1 MAKARTGKPTAAE
14 KAKAAADAKQVIAR
28 NKRARYDYSI
38 GASYEAGLALTGTE
52 VKALRMGRASLADAW
67 VELDR
72 YGEAWIHGMNIPVY
86 AMGTWTNH
94 APTRKR
100 RLLLHKE
107 EIRKLSQRVQA
118 KGYTVVPLEL
128 YFIRGRAKVEI
139 ALAQGKQEW
148 DKRETIRRREA
159 DREAQRAMAA
169 ARLDV
174 PSSAA
179 SEIEVDRSCTLCTSG
194 KKHGKPRIAGVNFN
208 MSQVNPL
215 VVGAFSRNSSAVL
228 GVDVE
233 TLDARLFS
241 GFARLALSNEERTFY
256 ERVAQERPAPVL
268 HLLSVALWTAKE
280 AVLKATGHGLSVVPS
295 LVRVQITDEL
305 LDALELAMNEE
316 VPGDLLDSDIPEP
329 TALRV
334 LTQDSLTARA
344 TFSAPT
350 PQGGGEAIERS
361 FSLQWIPVALP
372 DVENPEHAQ
381 KMLIALA
388 VENPTGGEPV
398 GEYGGEPTQVE
409 AQLLP
414 VATPLE
420 LKRLLTD

>member
-1 MAKARTGKPTAAE
+1 MSYSAPETPSAQRPERPTARPSERVQIFALPT
-14 KAKAAADAKQVIAR
+14 R
-28 NKRARYDYSI
+28 TMYGSLRFSWL
-38 GASYEAGLALTGTE
+38 SYLGLAEQQHAAQLPTSTAA
-52 VKALRMGRASLADAW
+52 VSYLSTQALM
-67 VELDR
+67 
-72 YGEAWIHGMNIPVY
+72 
-86 AMGTWTNH
+86 
-94 APTRKR
+94 
-100 RLLLHKE
+100 
-107 EIRKLSQRVQA
+107 
-118 KGYTVVPLEL
+118 
-128 YFIRGRAKVEI
+128 
-139 ALAQGKQEW
+139 
-148 DKRETIRRREA
+148 
-159 DREAQRAMAA
+159 RAMAA

-241 GFARLALSNEERTFY
+241 GFARLALSDEERAFY

-295 LVRVQITDEL
+295 LVRVQLTDEL
-305 LDALELAMNEE
+305 LDALELAMNKE
-316 VPGDLLDSDIPEP
+316 VPGDLLDSNVLDSNVPEP

-334 LTQDSLTARA
+334 LTQDRLATQA
-344 TFSAPT
+344 TFSAPHAGD
-350 PQGGGEAIERS
+350 QGGNQSSEAIERS
-361 FSLQWIPVALP
+361 FSLQWVPVALP
-372 DVENPEHAQ
+372 DAENPEHAQ

-388 VENPTGGEPV
+388 VENPAGGEPA
-398 GEYGGEPTQVE
+398 QVE

>member
-1 MAKARTGKPTAAE
+1 MRAAVRNDVCDDFTAPAARVRSAQSRLWTTSSSLVAPIAVMPGGYTKPMSYSAPETPSAQRPERPTARPSERVQIFALPT
-14 KAKAAADAKQVIAR
+14 R
-28 NKRARYDYSI
+28 TMYGSLRFSWL
-38 GASYEAGLALTGTE
+38 SYLGLAEQQHAAQLPTSTAA
-52 VKALRMGRASLADAW
+52 VSYLSTQALM
-67 VELDR
+67 
-72 YGEAWIHGMNIPVY
+72 
-86 AMGTWTNH
+86 
-94 APTRKR
+94 
-100 RLLLHKE
+100 
-107 EIRKLSQRVQA
+107 
-118 KGYTVVPLEL
+118 
-128 YFIRGRAKVEI
+128 
-139 ALAQGKQEW
+139 
-148 DKRETIRRREA
+148 
-159 DREAQRAMAA
+159 RAMAA

-215 VVGAFSRNSSAVL
+215 VVGAFSRNPSAVL

-295 LVRVQITDEL
+295 LVRVQLTDDL
-305 LDALELAMNEE
+305 LDALESAMNEE
-316 VPGDLLDSDIPEP
+316 PLGESASDETLGGNAPDP

-344 TFSAPT
+344 TFSAPAA
-350 PQGGGEAIERS
+350 QGGEAIERS
-361 FSLQWIPVALP
+361 FSLQWVPVALP
-372 DVENPEHAQ
+372 DTENPEQAQ

-388 VENPTGGEPV
+388 VENPAEGEPA
-398 GEYGGEPTQVE
+398 QVE

>member
-1 MAKARTGKPTAAE
+1 MSYSAPETPSAQRPERPTARPSERVQIFALPT
-14 KAKAAADAKQVIAR
+14 R
-28 NKRARYDYSI
+28 TMYGSLRFSWL
-38 GASYEAGLALTGTE
+38 SYLGLAEQQHAAQLPTSTAA
-52 VKALRMGRASLADAW
+52 VSYLSTQALM
-67 VELDR
+67 
-72 YGEAWIHGMNIPVY
+72 
-86 AMGTWTNH
+86 
-94 APTRKR
+94 
-100 RLLLHKE
+100 
-107 EIRKLSQRVQA
+107 
-118 KGYTVVPLEL
+118 
-128 YFIRGRAKVEI
+128 
-139 ALAQGKQEW
+139 
-148 DKRETIRRREA
+148 
-159 DREAQRAMAA
+159 RAMAA

-215 VVGAFSRNSSAVL
+215 VVGAFSRNTSAVL

-329 TALRV
+329 TALRI
-334 LTQDSLTARA
+334 LTQDRLAARA
-344 TFSAPT
+344 TFSAPQSSDKGNN
-350 PQGGGEAIERS
+350 QGSEAIERS
-361 FSLQWIPVALP
+361 FSLQWVPVALP
-372 DVENPEHAQ
+372 DTENPEHAQ

>member
-1 MAKARTGKPTAAE
+1 MPGGYTKPMSYSAPKTPSAQRPELPTARPSERVQIFALLT
-14 KAKAAADAKQVIAR
+14 R
-28 NKRARYDYSI
+28 TMYGSLRFSWL
-38 GASYEAGLALTGTE
+38 SYLGLAEQQHAAQLPTSTAA
-52 VKALRMGRASLADAW
+52 VSYLSTQALM
-67 VELDR
+67 
-72 YGEAWIHGMNIPVY
+72 
-86 AMGTWTNH
+86 
-94 APTRKR
+94 
-100 RLLLHKE
+100 
-107 EIRKLSQRVQA
+107 
-118 KGYTVVPLEL
+118 
-128 YFIRGRAKVEI
+128 
-139 ALAQGKQEW
+139 
-148 DKRETIRRREA
+148 
-159 DREAQRAMAA
+159 RAMAA

-179 SEIEVDRSCTLCTSG
+179 SEIEVDRSCALCTSG

-215 VVGAFSRNSSAVL
+215 VVGAFSRNTSAVL

-241 GFARLALSNEERTFY
+241 GFARLALSNEERAFY

-295 LVRVQITDEL
+295 LVRVQLTDEL

-316 VPGDLLDSDIPEP
+316 VPGDLLDSDVPEP
-329 TALRV
+329 AALRV
-334 LTQDSLTARA
+334 LTQDRVATQA
-344 TFSAPT
+344 TFSAP
-350 PQGGGEAIERS
+350 QGGNQGGKAIERN
-361 FSLQWIPVALP
+361 FSLQWVPVALP
-372 DVENPEHAQ
+372 DAENPEHTQ

-388 VENPTGGEPV
+388 VESPTEGEPA
-398 GEYGGEPTQVE
+398 QVE

>member
-1 MAKARTGKPTAAE
+1 MSYSAPETPSAQRPERPTARTSERVQIFALPTRTMYGSLRFSWLSYLGLAEQQHAAQLPTSTAA
-14 KAKAAADAKQVIAR
+14 V
-28 NKRARYDYSI
+28 
-38 GASYEAGLALTGTE
+38 SYLSTQAL
-52 VKALRMGRASLADAW
+52 M
-67 VELDR
+67 
-72 YGEAWIHGMNIPVY
+72 
-86 AMGTWTNH
+86 
-94 APTRKR
+94 
-100 RLLLHKE
+100 
-107 EIRKLSQRVQA
+107 
-118 KGYTVVPLEL
+118 
-128 YFIRGRAKVEI
+128 
-139 ALAQGKQEW
+139 
-148 DKRETIRRREA
+148 
-159 DREAQRAMAA
+159 RAMAA

-215 VVGAFSRNSSAVL
+215 VVGAFSRNCSAVL

-241 GFARLALSNEERTFY
+241 GFARLALSDEERTFY

-295 LVRVQITDEL
+295 LVRVQLTDAL

-316 VPGDLLDSDIPEP
+316 VPGDLLDGNVPDP

-334 LTQDSLTARA
+334 LTQDSLTTQA
-344 TFSAPT
+344 TFNAP
-350 PQGGGEAIERS
+350 QGGEAIERS
-361 FSLQWIPVALP
+361 FSLQWVPVALP
-372 DVENPEHAQ
+372 DTENPEHAQ

-388 VENPTGGEPV
+388 VENQTEGEPA
-398 GEYGGEPTQVE
+398 QVE

>member
-1 MAKARTGKPTAAE
+1 MSYSAPETPSAQRPERPTARPSERVQIFALPT
-14 KAKAAADAKQVIAR
+14 R
-28 NKRARYDYSI
+28 TMYGSLRFSWL
-38 GASYEAGLALTGTE
+38 SYLGLAEQQHAAQLPTSTAA
-52 VKALRMGRASLADAW
+52 VSYLSTQALM
-67 VELDR
+67 
-72 YGEAWIHGMNIPVY
+72 
-86 AMGTWTNH
+86 
-94 APTRKR
+94 
-100 RLLLHKE
+100 
-107 EIRKLSQRVQA
+107 
-118 KGYTVVPLEL
+118 
-128 YFIRGRAKVEI
+128 
-139 ALAQGKQEW
+139 
-148 DKRETIRRREA
+148 
-159 DREAQRAMAA
+159 RAMAA

-334 LTQDSLTARA
+334 LTQDRLAARA
-344 TFSAPT
+344 TFSAPHGGK
-350 PQGGGEAIERS
+350 QGDNQGGEAIDRS

-372 DVENPEHAQ
+372 DAENPEHAQ

-388 VENPTGGEPV
+388 VENPAGGEPE

>member
-1 MAKARTGKPTAAE
+1 MLLVPCAQPPLAQWSSSIYHAQPAGPGLPSAEPSAAAMISCVLFTVPSFCAAALLCGRLSVMMSVMTLPHRRRGCVARGRGCGQPQVASDAPIAVMLGGYTKPMSYSAPETPSAQRPERPTARPSE
-14 KAKAAADAKQVIAR
+14 RVQIF
-28 NKRARYDYSI
+28 
-38 GASYEAGLALTGTE
+38 AL
-52 VKALRMGRASLADAW
+52 
-67 VELDR
+67 
-72 YGEAWIHGMNIPVY
+72 
-86 AMGTWTNH
+86 
-94 APTRKR
+94 PTRTMYGSLR
-100 RLLLHKE
+100 FSW
-107 EIRKLSQRVQA
+107 LS
-118 KGYTVVPLEL
+118 YL
-128 YFIRGRAKVEI
+128 
-139 ALAQGKQEW
+139 
-148 DKRETIRRREA
+148 
-159 DREAQRAMAA
+159 AA

-215 VVGAFSRNSSAVL
+215 VVGAFSRNSSAML

-241 GFARLALSNEERTFY
+241 GFARLALSNEERAFY

-295 LVRVQITDEL
+295 LVRVQLSDDL
-305 LDALELAMNEE
+305 LDALEFAMNEE
-316 VPGDLLDSDIPEP
+316 APNDLLDGGTPEP
-329 TALRV
+329 GALRV
-334 LTQDSLTARA
+334 LTQDSLTAHA

-350 PQGGGEAIERS
+350 PQGGGDAIERS
-361 FSLQWIPVALP
+361 FSLQWVPVALP
-372 DVENPEHAQ
+372 DAENPEHAQ

-388 VENPTGGEPV
+388 VENPAE
-398 GEYGGEPTQVE
+398 GEPTQVE

>member
-1 MAKARTGKPTAAE
+1 MSYSAPETPSAQHPERPTARPSERVQIFALPT
-14 KAKAAADAKQVIAR
+14 R
-28 NKRARYDYSI
+28 TMYGSLRFSWL
-38 GASYEAGLALTGTE
+38 SYLGLAEQQHAAQLPTSTAA
-52 VKALRMGRASLADAW
+52 VSYLSTQALM
-67 VELDR
+67 
-72 YGEAWIHGMNIPVY
+72 
-86 AMGTWTNH
+86 
-94 APTRKR
+94 
-100 RLLLHKE
+100 
-107 EIRKLSQRVQA
+107 
-118 KGYTVVPLEL
+118 
-128 YFIRGRAKVEI
+128 
-139 ALAQGKQEW
+139 
-148 DKRETIRRREA
+148 
-159 DREAQRAMAA
+159 RAMAA

-174 PSSAA
+174 QSSAA

-215 VVGAFSRNSSAVL
+215 VVGAFSRNPSAVL

-295 LVRVQITDEL
+295 LVRVQLTDDL

-316 VPGDLLDSDIPEP
+316 VPGDFLDGSTPEP
-329 TALRV
+329 GTLRV
-334 LTQDSLTARA
+334 LTQDSLTTRA
-344 TFSAPT
+344 TFSAPAA
-350 PQGGGEAIERS
+350 QGSGEAIERS
-361 FSLQWIPVALP
+361 FSLQWVPVALP
-372 DVENPEHAQ
+372 DAENPEHAQ

-388 VENPTGGEPV
+388 VENLAHSEPTQSEPAQGEPV
-398 GEYGGEPTQVE
+398 QVE

>member
-1 MAKARTGKPTAAE
+1 MSYSAPETPSAQRPERPTARPSERVQIFALPT
-14 KAKAAADAKQVIAR
+14 R
-28 NKRARYDYSI
+28 TMYGSLRFSWL
-38 GASYEAGLALTGTE
+38 SYLGLAEQQHAAQLPTSTAA
-52 VKALRMGRASLADAW
+52 VSYLSTQALM
-67 VELDR
+67 
-72 YGEAWIHGMNIPVY
+72 
-86 AMGTWTNH
+86 
-94 APTRKR
+94 
-100 RLLLHKE
+100 
-107 EIRKLSQRVQA
+107 
-118 KGYTVVPLEL
+118 
-128 YFIRGRAKVEI
+128 
-139 ALAQGKQEW
+139 
-148 DKRETIRRREA
+148 
-159 DREAQRAMAA
+159 RAMAA

-215 VVGAFSRNSSAVL
+215 VVGAFSRDCSTVL

-295 LVRVQITDEL
+295 LVRVQLTEAL

-316 VPGDLLDSDIPEP
+316 APGDLLDSNAPEP

-334 LTQDSLTARA
+334 LTQDSLTTHA
-344 TFSAPT
+344 TFSVPHVGN
-350 PQGGGEAIERS
+350 QGGAQSSEAIERS
-361 FSLQWIPVALP
+361 FSLQWVPVALP
-372 DVENPEHAQ
+372 DTENPEHAQ

-388 VENPTGGEPV
+388 VENPTEGEPAQL
-398 GEYGGEPTQVE
+398 EVE
-409 AQLLP
+409 LLP

>member
-1 MAKARTGKPTAAE
+1 MSYSAPETPSAQRPERPTARPSE
-14 KAKAAADAKQVIAR
+14 RVQIF
-28 NKRARYDYSI
+28 
-38 GASYEAGLALTGTE
+38 AL
-52 VKALRMGRASLADAW
+52 
-67 VELDR
+67 
-72 YGEAWIHGMNIPVY
+72 
-86 AMGTWTNH
+86 
-94 APTRKR
+94 PTRTMYGSLR
-100 RLLLHKE
+100 FSW
-107 EIRKLSQRVQA
+107 LSYLGIAEQQHAAQLPTSTAAVSYLSTQA
-118 KGYTVVPLEL
+118 LM
-128 YFIRGRAKVEI
+128 
-139 ALAQGKQEW
+139 
-148 DKRETIRRREA
+148 
-159 DREAQRAMAA
+159 RAMAA

-215 VVGAFSRNSSAVL
+215 VVGAFSRNPSAVL

-241 GFARLALSNEERTFY
+241 GFARLALSNEERAFY

-295 LVRVQITDEL
+295 LVRVQLTDAL
-305 LDALELAMNEE
+305 LDALESAMNEE
-316 VPGDLLDSDIPEP
+316 IPDDLLDGSTPEP
-329 TALRV
+329 GALRV
-334 LTQDSLTARA
+334 LGQDSLTTRA
-344 TFSAPT
+344 AFNAPAA
-350 PQGGGEAIERS
+350 QGGEAIERS
-361 FSLQWIPVALP
+361 FSLQWVPVALP
-372 DVENPEHAQ
+372 DAENPEQAQ

-388 VENPTGGEPV
+388 VETPAQSEPAQSEPTQGEPV
-398 GEYGGEPTQVE
+398 QLE

>member
-1 MAKARTGKPTAAE
+1 MPGGYTKPMSYSAPETPSAQRPERPTARPSERVQIFALPT
-14 KAKAAADAKQVIAR
+14 R
-28 NKRARYDYSI
+28 TMYGSLRFSWL
-38 GASYEAGLALTGTE
+38 SYLGLAEQQHAAQLPTSTAA
-52 VKALRMGRASLADAW
+52 VSYLSTQALM
-67 VELDR
+67 
-72 YGEAWIHGMNIPVY
+72 
-86 AMGTWTNH
+86 
-94 APTRKR
+94 
-100 RLLLHKE
+100 
-107 EIRKLSQRVQA
+107 
-118 KGYTVVPLEL
+118 
-128 YFIRGRAKVEI
+128 
-139 ALAQGKQEW
+139 
-148 DKRETIRRREA
+148 
-159 DREAQRAMAA
+159 RAMAA

-215 VVGAFSRNSSAVL
+215 VVGAFSRNASAVL

-295 LVRVQITDEL
+295 LVQVQITDEL

-316 VPGDLLDSDIPEP
+316 APSDLLDSDIPEP

-344 TFSAPT
+344 TFSALHGSG
-350 PQGGGEAIERS
+350 QSGNQGGEAIERS
-361 FSLQWIPVALP
+361 FSLQWVPVALP
-372 DVENPEHAQ
+372 DAEDPEHAQ

-388 VENPTGGEPV
+388 VENPAEGDPAQLE
-398 GEYGGEPTQVE
+398 VE
-409 AQLLP
+409 LLP

>member
-1 MAKARTGKPTAAE
+1 MSYSALEIPSAQRPEHPTARPLSERVQIFALPT
-14 KAKAAADAKQVIAR
+14 R
-28 NKRARYDYSI
+28 TMYGSLRFSWL
-38 GASYEAGLALTGTE
+38 SYLGLAEQQHAAQLPTSTAA
-52 VKALRMGRASLADAW
+52 VSYLSTQALM
-67 VELDR
+67 
-72 YGEAWIHGMNIPVY
+72 
-86 AMGTWTNH
+86 
-94 APTRKR
+94 
-100 RLLLHKE
+100 
-107 EIRKLSQRVQA
+107 
-118 KGYTVVPLEL
+118 
-128 YFIRGRAKVEI
+128 
-139 ALAQGKQEW
+139 
-148 DKRETIRRREA
+148 
-159 DREAQRAMAA
+159 RAMAA

-179 SEIEVDRSCTLCTSG
+179 SEIEVNRSCTLCTSG

-215 VVGAFSRNSSAVL
+215 VVGAFSRNPSAVL

-241 GFARLALSNEERTFY
+241 GFARLALSNEERAFY

-295 LVRVQITDEL
+295 LVRVQLTDEL

-316 VPGDLLDSDIPEP
+316 VPGDLLDDGNTPDP

-334 LTQDSLTARA
+334 LAQDSLTARA
-344 TFSAPT
+344 TFSAPAA
-350 PQGGGEAIERS
+350 QGGEAIERS
-361 FSLQWIPVALP
+361 FSLQWVPVALP
-372 DVENPEHAQ
+372 DTENPEQAQ

-388 VENPTGGEPV
+388 VENPAEGEPA
-398 GEYGGEPTQVE
+398 QVE

>member
-1 MAKARTGKPTAAE
+1 MSYSAPETPSAQRLERPTARPSERVQIFALPT
-14 KAKAAADAKQVIAR
+14 R
-28 NKRARYDYSI
+28 TMYGSLRFSWL
-38 GASYEAGLALTGTE
+38 SYLGLAEQQHAAQLPTSTAA
-52 VKALRMGRASLADAW
+52 VSYLSTQALM
-67 VELDR
+67 
-72 YGEAWIHGMNIPVY
+72 
-86 AMGTWTNH
+86 
-94 APTRKR
+94 
-100 RLLLHKE
+100 
-107 EIRKLSQRVQA
+107 
-118 KGYTVVPLEL
+118 
-128 YFIRGRAKVEI
+128 
-139 ALAQGKQEW
+139 
-148 DKRETIRRREA
+148 
-159 DREAQRAMAA
+159 RAMAA

-295 LVRVQITDEL
+295 LVRVQLTDEL
-305 LDALELAMNEE
+305 LDTLELAMNEE
-316 VPGDLLDSDIPEP
+316 VPGELLDGNVPEP

-334 LTQDSLTARA
+334 LTQDSLTSQA
-344 TFSAPT
+344 TFSAP
-350 PQGGGEAIERS
+350 QNGEAVERS
-361 FSLQWIPVALP
+361 FSLQWVPVALP
-372 DVENPEHAQ
+372 DAENPEHAQ

-388 VENPTGGEPV
+388 VENPAGGEPE
-398 GEYGGEPTQVE
+398 GEYGGEPAQVE

>member
-1 MAKARTGKPTAAE
+1 MSYSAPETPSAQRPERPTARPSERVQIFALPTRTMYGSLRFSWLSYLGLAEQQHAAQLPTPTAA
-14 KAKAAADAKQVIAR
+14 V
-28 NKRARYDYSI
+28 
-38 GASYEAGLALTGTE
+38 SYLSTQAL
-52 VKALRMGRASLADAW
+52 M
-67 VELDR
+67 
-72 YGEAWIHGMNIPVY
+72 
-86 AMGTWTNH
+86 
-94 APTRKR
+94 
-100 RLLLHKE
+100 
-107 EIRKLSQRVQA
+107 
-118 KGYTVVPLEL
+118 
-128 YFIRGRAKVEI
+128 
-139 ALAQGKQEW
+139 
-148 DKRETIRRREA
+148 
-159 DREAQRAMAA
+159 RAMAA

-194 KKHGKPRIAGVNFN
+194 KKHGKPRIAGMNFN

-215 VVGAFSRNSSAVL
+215 VVGAFSRNASAVL

-295 LVRVQITDEL
+295 LVRVQLTDEL

-316 VPGDLLDSDIPEP
+316 VPGELLDSNVLDSNVPEP

-334 LTQDSLTARA
+334 LTQDSLASQA
-344 TFSAPT
+344 TFSAP
-350 PQGGGEAIERS
+350 QSSNQGGEATERR

-372 DVENPEHAQ
+372 DAENPEHAQ

-388 VENPTGGEPV
+388 VENPAGGEPE
-398 GEYGGEPTQVE
+398 GEYRGEPAQVE

-414 VATPLE
+414 VTTPLE

>member
-1 MAKARTGKPTAAE
+1 MSYSAPETAGNRYPRTAHPDASRGERVQIFALPTRTMYGPLRFSWLSYLGLAEQQHAAQLPTP
-14 KAKAAADAKQVIAR
+14 AAAV
-28 NKRARYDYSI
+28 
-38 GASYEAGLALTGTE
+38 SYLSTQAL
-52 VKALRMGRASLADAW
+52 M
-67 VELDR
+67 
-72 YGEAWIHGMNIPVY
+72 
-86 AMGTWTNH
+86 
-94 APTRKR
+94 
-100 RLLLHKE
+100 
-107 EIRKLSQRVQA
+107 
-118 KGYTVVPLEL
+118 
-128 YFIRGRAKVEI
+128 
-139 ALAQGKQEW
+139 
-148 DKRETIRRREA
+148 
-159 DREAQRAMAA
+159 RAMAA

-215 VVGAFSRNSSAVL
+215 VVGAFSRNPSAVL

-295 LVRVQITDEL
+295 LVRMQLTEEL
-305 LDALELAMNEE
+305 LDALELAMIEE
-316 VPGDLLDSDIPEP
+316 VPGNLLDSNLPEP

-350 PQGGGEAIERS
+350 HQGGGDAIERS
-361 FSLQWIPVALP
+361 FSLQWVPVALP
-372 DVENPEHAQ
+372 DAENPGHAQ

-388 VENPTGGEPV
+388 VENPAEGDSAQLE
-398 GEYGGEPTQVE
+398 VE
-409 AQLLP
+409 LLP

>member
-1 MAKARTGKPTAAE
+1 MSYSAPETPSAQRPEHPTARPSERVQIFALPT
-14 KAKAAADAKQVIAR
+14 R
-28 NKRARYDYSI
+28 TMYGSLRFSWL
-38 GASYEAGLALTGTE
+38 SYLGLAEQQHAAQLPTSTAA
-52 VKALRMGRASLADAW
+52 VSYLSTQALM
-67 VELDR
+67 
-72 YGEAWIHGMNIPVY
+72 
-86 AMGTWTNH
+86 
-94 APTRKR
+94 
-100 RLLLHKE
+100 
-107 EIRKLSQRVQA
+107 
-118 KGYTVVPLEL
+118 
-128 YFIRGRAKVEI
+128 
-139 ALAQGKQEW
+139 
-148 DKRETIRRREA
+148 
-159 DREAQRAMAA
+159 RAMAA

-179 SEIEVDRSCTLCTSG
+179 SEIEVDRSCALCTSG

-241 GFARLALSNEERTFY
+241 GFARLALSNEERAFY

-334 LTQDSLTARA
+334 LTQDRLTTHA
-344 TFSAPT
+344 TFSAPHGGK
-350 PQGGGEAIERS
+350 QGDNQGGEAIDRS
-361 FSLQWIPVALP
+361 FSLQWVPVALP
-372 DVENPEHAQ
+372 DAENPEHAQ

-388 VENPTGGEPV
+388 VENPAGGEPE
-398 GEYGGEPTQVE
+398 GEYGGEPAQVE

>member
-1 MAKARTGKPTAAE
+1 MSYSAPETPSAQRPERPTARPSERVQIFALPT
-14 KAKAAADAKQVIAR
+14 R
-28 NKRARYDYSI
+28 TMYGSLRFSWL
-38 GASYEAGLALTGTE
+38 SYLGLAEQQHAAQLPTSTAA
-52 VKALRMGRASLADAW
+52 VSYLSTQALM
-67 VELDR
+67 
-72 YGEAWIHGMNIPVY
+72 
-86 AMGTWTNH
+86 
-94 APTRKR
+94 
-100 RLLLHKE
+100 
-107 EIRKLSQRVQA
+107 
-118 KGYTVVPLEL
+118 
-128 YFIRGRAKVEI
+128 
-139 ALAQGKQEW
+139 
-148 DKRETIRRREA
+148 
-159 DREAQRAMAA
+159 RAMAA

-215 VVGAFSRNSSAVL
+215 VVGAFSHNSSVVL

-241 GFARLALSNEERTFY
+241 GFARLALSDEERTFY

-295 LVRVQITDEL
+295 LVRVQLTDEL
-305 LDALELAMNEE
+305 LDTLEHAMNEE
-316 VPGDLLDSDIPEP
+316 VPDELLDGNVPEP

-334 LTQDSLTARA
+334 LAQDSLTSQA
-344 TFSAPT
+344 TFSV
-350 PQGGGEAIERS
+350 PQSSNQGGNQGGEAIERS

-372 DVENPEHAQ
+372 DAENPEHAQ

-388 VENPTGGEPV
+388 VENPTESESGGEPA
-398 GEYGGEPTQVE
+398 QVE

>member
-1 MAKARTGKPTAAE
+1 MSYSAPETPSAQRPERPTARPSERVQIFALPT
-14 KAKAAADAKQVIAR
+14 R
-28 NKRARYDYSI
+28 TMYGSLRFSWL
-38 GASYEAGLALTGTE
+38 SYLGLAEQQHAAQLPTSTAA
-52 VKALRMGRASLADAW
+52 VSYLSTQALM
-67 VELDR
+67 
-72 YGEAWIHGMNIPVY
+72 
-86 AMGTWTNH
+86 
-94 APTRKR
+94 
-100 RLLLHKE
+100 
-107 EIRKLSQRVQA
+107 
-118 KGYTVVPLEL
+118 
-128 YFIRGRAKVEI
+128 
-139 ALAQGKQEW
+139 
-148 DKRETIRRREA
+148 
-159 DREAQRAMAA
+159 RAMAA

-215 VVGAFSRNSSAVL
+215 VVGAFSRNPSAVL

-295 LVRVQITDEL
+295 LVRVQFSEQL
-305 LDALELAMNEE
+305 LDALELAMTEE
-316 VPGDLLDSDIPEP
+316 VSGDLLDGSTPDP
-329 TALRV
+329 TALRI
-334 LTQDSLTARA
+334 LTQDSLTTRA
-344 TFSAPT
+344 TFSAPV
-350 PQGGGEAIERS
+350 PQGHEAIERS
-361 FSLQWIPVALP
+361 FSLQWVPVALP
-372 DVENPEHAQ
+372 DAENPEHAQ

-388 VENPTGGEPV
+388 VETPAQSEPAQGEPV
-398 GEYGGEPTQVE
+398 QVE

>member
-1 MAKARTGKPTAAE
+1 MPGGYTKPMSYSAPETPSAQRLERPTARPSERVQIFALPT
-14 KAKAAADAKQVIAR
+14 R
-28 NKRARYDYSI
+28 TMYGSLRFSWL
-38 GASYEAGLALTGTE
+38 SYLGLAEQQHAAQLPTSTAA
-52 VKALRMGRASLADAW
+52 VSYLSTQALM
-67 VELDR
+67 
-72 YGEAWIHGMNIPVY
+72 
-86 AMGTWTNH
+86 
-94 APTRKR
+94 
-100 RLLLHKE
+100 
-107 EIRKLSQRVQA
+107 
-118 KGYTVVPLEL
+118 
-128 YFIRGRAKVEI
+128 
-139 ALAQGKQEW
+139 
-148 DKRETIRRREA
+148 
-159 DREAQRAMAA
+159 RAMAA

-334 LTQDSLTARA
+334 LTQDSLTTQA
-344 TFSAPT
+344 TFSAP
-350 PQGGGEAIERS
+350 QNGEAVERS
-361 FSLQWIPVALP
+361 FRLQWIPVALP
-372 DVENPEHAQ
+372 DAENPDHAQ

-388 VENPTGGEPV
+388 VENPAGGESRGETGGEPA
-398 GEYGGEPTQVE
+398 QVE

>member
-1 MAKARTGKPTAAE
+1 MSYSAPETPSAQRPERPTARPSERVQIFALPT
-14 KAKAAADAKQVIAR
+14 R
-28 NKRARYDYSI
+28 TMYGSLRFSWL
-38 GASYEAGLALTGTE
+38 SYLGLAEQQHAAQLPTSTAA
-52 VKALRMGRASLADAW
+52 VSYLSTQALM
-67 VELDR
+67 
-72 YGEAWIHGMNIPVY
+72 
-86 AMGTWTNH
+86 
-94 APTRKR
+94 
-100 RLLLHKE
+100 
-107 EIRKLSQRVQA
+107 
-118 KGYTVVPLEL
+118 
-128 YFIRGRAKVEI
+128 
-139 ALAQGKQEW
+139 
-148 DKRETIRRREA
+148 
-159 DREAQRAMAA
+159 RAMAA

-174 PSSAA
+174 PSRAA

-215 VVGAFSRNSSAVL
+215 VVGAFSRDCSTVL

-241 GFARLALSNEERTFY
+241 GFARLALSNEERAFY

-295 LVRVQITDEL
+295 LVRVQLTEAL

-316 VPGDLLDSDIPEP
+316 APGDLLDSNAPEP

-334 LTQDSLTARA
+334 LTQDSLTTHA
-344 TFSAPT
+344 TFSVPHVGN
-350 PQGGGEAIERS
+350 QGGAQSSEAIERS
-361 FSLQWIPVALP
+361 FSLQWVPVALP
-372 DVENPEHAQ
+372 DAENPEHSQ

-388 VENPTGGEPV
+388 VENPSEGDPAQLE
-398 GEYGGEPTQVE
+398 VE
-409 AQLLP
+409 LLP

>member
-1 MAKARTGKPTAAE
+1 MPGGYTKPMSYSAPETPSAQRLERPTARPSERVQIFALPT
-14 KAKAAADAKQVIAR
+14 R
-28 NKRARYDYSI
+28 TMYGSLRFSWL
-38 GASYEAGLALTGTE
+38 SYLGLAEQRHAAQLPTSTAA
-52 VKALRMGRASLADAW
+52 VSYLSTQALM
-67 VELDR
+67 
-72 YGEAWIHGMNIPVY
+72 
-86 AMGTWTNH
+86 
-94 APTRKR
+94 
-100 RLLLHKE
+100 
-107 EIRKLSQRVQA
+107 
-118 KGYTVVPLEL
+118 
-128 YFIRGRAKVEI
+128 
-139 ALAQGKQEW
+139 
-148 DKRETIRRREA
+148 
-159 DREAQRAMAA
+159 RAMAA

-334 LTQDSLTARA
+334 LTQDSLTTQA
-344 TFSAPT
+344 TFSAP
-350 PQGGGEAIERS
+350 QNGEAVERS
-361 FSLQWIPVALP
+361 FRLQWIPVALP
-372 DVENPEHAQ
+372 DAENPDHAQ

-388 VENPTGGEPV
+388 VENPAGGEPE
-398 GEYGGEPTQVE
+398 GEYGGEPAQVE

>member
-1 MAKARTGKPTAAE
+1 MSYSAPETPSAQRPERPTARPSERVQIFALPT
-14 KAKAAADAKQVIAR
+14 R
-28 NKRARYDYSI
+28 TMYGSLRFSWL
-38 GASYEAGLALTGTE
+38 SYLGLAEQQHAAQLPTSTAA
-52 VKALRMGRASLADAW
+52 VSYLSTQALM
-67 VELDR
+67 
-72 YGEAWIHGMNIPVY
+72 
-86 AMGTWTNH
+86 
-94 APTRKR
+94 
-100 RLLLHKE
+100 
-107 EIRKLSQRVQA
+107 
-118 KGYTVVPLEL
+118 
-128 YFIRGRAKVEI
+128 
-139 ALAQGKQEW
+139 
-148 DKRETIRRREA
+148 
-159 DREAQRAMAA
+159 RAMAA

-241 GFARLALSNEERTFY
+241 GFARLALSNEERAFY

-268 HLLSVALWTAKE
+268 HLFSVALWTAKE

-295 LVRVQITDEL
+295 LVRVQLTDDL

-316 VPGDLLDSDIPEP
+316 VPGDLLGSDTPEP

-350 PQGGGEAIERS
+350 PQGGEAIERS
-361 FSLQWIPVALP
+361 FSLQWVPVALP
-372 DVENPEHAQ
+372 DTENPEQAQ

-388 VENPTGGEPV
+388 VENPAQSKPAQGEPV
-398 GEYGGEPTQVE
+398 QVE

>member
-1 MAKARTGKPTAAE
+1 MSYSAPETPSAQRPERPTARPSERVQIFALPT
-14 KAKAAADAKQVIAR
+14 R
-28 NKRARYDYSI
+28 TMYGSLRFSWL
-38 GASYEAGLALTGTE
+38 SYLGLAEQQHAAQLPTSTAA
-52 VKALRMGRASLADAW
+52 VSYLSTQALM
-67 VELDR
+67 
-72 YGEAWIHGMNIPVY
+72 
-86 AMGTWTNH
+86 
-94 APTRKR
+94 
-100 RLLLHKE
+100 
-107 EIRKLSQRVQA
+107 
-118 KGYTVVPLEL
+118 
-128 YFIRGRAKVEI
+128 
-139 ALAQGKQEW
+139 
-148 DKRETIRRREA
+148 
-159 DREAQRAMAA
+159 RAMAA

-215 VVGAFSRNSSAVL
+215 VVGAFSRNPSAVL

-241 GFARLALSNEERTFY
+241 GFARLALSNEERAFY

-295 LVRVQITDEL
+295 LVRVQLTDDL
-305 LDALELAMNEE
+305 LDALELALNEE
-316 VPGDLLDSDIPEP
+316 VPGDLLDSATPDP

-334 LTQDSLTARA
+334 LTQDSLTTRA
-344 TFSAPT
+344 TFSAPA
-350 PQGGGEAIERS
+350 PQGGNQGGEAIERS
-361 FSLQWIPVALP
+361 FSVQWVPVALP
-372 DVENPEHAQ
+372 DAENPEHAQ

-388 VENPTGGEPV
+388 VETPAQSEPAQGESAQGEPV
-398 GEYGGEPTQVE
+398 QVE

>member
-1 MAKARTGKPTAAE
+1 MMSVMTLPHRRRGCVARGRSCGQPQVASDALIAVMPGGYTKPMSYSAPETPSAQRPERPTARPSERVQIFALPT
-14 KAKAAADAKQVIAR
+14 R
-28 NKRARYDYSI
+28 TMYGSLRFSWL
-38 GASYEAGLALTGTE
+38 SYLGLAEQQHAAQLPTSTAA
-52 VKALRMGRASLADAW
+52 VSYLSTQALM
-67 VELDR
+67 
-72 YGEAWIHGMNIPVY
+72 
-86 AMGTWTNH
+86 
-94 APTRKR
+94 
-100 RLLLHKE
+100 
-107 EIRKLSQRVQA
+107 
-118 KGYTVVPLEL
+118 
-128 YFIRGRAKVEI
+128 
-139 ALAQGKQEW
+139 
-148 DKRETIRRREA
+148 
-159 DREAQRAMAA
+159 RAMAA

-241 GFARLALSNEERTFY
+241 GFARLALSNEERAFY

-295 LVRVQITDEL
+295 LVRVQLTDDL

-316 VPGDLLDSDIPEP
+316 VPGDLLGSNTPEP

-334 LTQDSLTARA
+334 LTQDSLIAQA
-344 TFSAPT
+344 TFSAP
-350 PQGGGEAIERS
+350 QVGNQGGEAAERS
-361 FSLQWIPVALP
+361 FSLQWVPVALP
-372 DVENPEHAQ
+372 DAENPEHAQ

-388 VENPTGGEPV
+388 VENPAHSEPAQGEPV
-398 GEYGGEPTQVE
+398 QVE
-409 AQLLP
+409 VELLP

>member
-1 MAKARTGKPTAAE
+1 MPGGYTKPMSYSAPETPSAQRPERPTVRPSERVQIFALPTRTMYGSLRFSWLSYLGLAEQQHAAQLPTSTAA
-14 KAKAAADAKQVIAR
+14 V
-28 NKRARYDYSI
+28 
-38 GASYEAGLALTGTE
+38 SYLSTQAL
-52 VKALRMGRASLADAW
+52 M
-67 VELDR
+67 
-72 YGEAWIHGMNIPVY
+72 
-86 AMGTWTNH
+86 
-94 APTRKR
+94 
-100 RLLLHKE
+100 
-107 EIRKLSQRVQA
+107 
-118 KGYTVVPLEL
+118 
-128 YFIRGRAKVEI
+128 
-139 ALAQGKQEW
+139 
-148 DKRETIRRREA
+148 
-159 DREAQRAMAA
+159 RAMAA

-179 SEIEVDRSCTLCTSG
+179 SEIEVNRSCTLCTSG

-241 GFARLALSNEERTFY
+241 GFARLALSDEERTFY

-295 LVRVQITDEL
+295 LVRVQLTDEL

-316 VPGDLLDSDIPEP
+316 VPGDLLDSDVPEP
-329 TALRV
+329 AALRV
-334 LTQDSLTARA
+334 LTQDRFATQA
-344 TFSAPT
+344 TFSAP
-350 PQGGGEAIERS
+350 QGGKAIERN
-361 FSLQWIPVALP
+361 FSLQWVPVALP
-372 DVENPEHAQ
+372 DAENPEHTQ

-388 VENPTGGEPV
+388 VESPTEGEPA
-398 GEYGGEPTQVE
+398 QVE
-409 AQLLP
+409 SQLLP

>member
-1 MAKARTGKPTAAE
+1 MSYSAPETPSAQRPERPTARPSERVQIFALPT
-14 KAKAAADAKQVIAR
+14 R
-28 NKRARYDYSI
+28 TMYGSLRFSWL
-38 GASYEAGLALTGTE
+38 SYLGLAEQQHAAQLPTSTAA
-52 VKALRMGRASLADAW
+52 VSYLSTQALM
-67 VELDR
+67 
-72 YGEAWIHGMNIPVY
+72 
-86 AMGTWTNH
+86 
-94 APTRKR
+94 
-100 RLLLHKE
+100 
-107 EIRKLSQRVQA
+107 
-118 KGYTVVPLEL
+118 
-128 YFIRGRAKVEI
+128 
-139 ALAQGKQEW
+139 
-148 DKRETIRRREA
+148 
-159 DREAQRAMAA
+159 RAMAA

-241 GFARLALSNEERTFY
+241 GFARLALSDEERSFY
-256 ERVAQERPAPVL
+256 EKVAQERPAPVL

-295 LVRVQITDEL
+295 LVRVQLTDDL

-316 VPGDLLDSDIPEP
+316 VPGDLLGSNAPEP

-344 TFSAPT
+344 TFSAPHVGN
-350 PQGGGEAIERS
+350 QGGNQSGEAIERS
-361 FSLQWIPVALP
+361 FSLQWVPVALP
-372 DVENPEHAQ
+372 DAENPEHSQ

-388 VENPTGGEPV
+388 LENPAEGDPA
-398 GEYGGEPTQVE
+398 QVE
-409 AQLLP
+409 VELLP

>member
-1 MAKARTGKPTAAE
+1 MSYSAPETPSAQRPERPTARPSERVQIFALPT
-14 KAKAAADAKQVIAR
+14 R
-28 NKRARYDYSI
+28 TMYGSLRFSWL
-38 GASYEAGLALTGTE
+38 SYLGLAEQQHAAQLPTSTAA
-52 VKALRMGRASLADAW
+52 VSYLSTQALM
-67 VELDR
+67 
-72 YGEAWIHGMNIPVY
+72 
-86 AMGTWTNH
+86 
-94 APTRKR
+94 
-100 RLLLHKE
+100 
-107 EIRKLSQRVQA
+107 
-118 KGYTVVPLEL
+118 
-128 YFIRGRAKVEI
+128 
-139 ALAQGKQEW
+139 
-148 DKRETIRRREA
+148 
-159 DREAQRAMAA
+159 RAMAA

-215 VVGAFSRNSSAVL
+215 VVGAFSRNASAVL

-295 LVRVQITDEL
+295 LVRVQLTDEL
-305 LDALELAMNEE
+305 LDTLELAMNEE
-316 VPGDLLDSDIPEP
+316 VPGELLDGNVPEP

-334 LTQDSLTARA
+334 LAQGSLTARA
-344 TFSAPT
+344 TFSAPRAGN
-350 PQGGGEAIERS
+350 QGGTQSSEAIERS
-361 FSLQWIPVALP
+361 FSLQWVPVALP
-372 DVENPEHAQ
+372 DTENPEHAQ

-388 VENPTGGEPV
+388 VENPAEGEPA
-398 GEYGGEPTQVE
+398 QVE

>member
-1 MAKARTGKPTAAE
+1 MPGGYTKPMSYSAPETPSAQRPERPTARPSERVQIFALPT
-14 KAKAAADAKQVIAR
+14 R
-28 NKRARYDYSI
+28 TMYGSLRFSWL
-38 GASYEAGLALTGTE
+38 SYLGLAEQQHAAQLPTSTAA
-52 VKALRMGRASLADAW
+52 VSYLSTQALM
-67 VELDR
+67 
-72 YGEAWIHGMNIPVY
+72 
-86 AMGTWTNH
+86 
-94 APTRKR
+94 
-100 RLLLHKE
+100 
-107 EIRKLSQRVQA
+107 
-118 KGYTVVPLEL
+118 
-128 YFIRGRAKVEI
+128 
-139 ALAQGKQEW
+139 
-148 DKRETIRRREA
+148 
-159 DREAQRAMAA
+159 RAMAA

-241 GFARLALSNEERTFY
+241 GFARLALSNEERAFY

-268 HLLSVALWTAKE
+268 HLFSVALWTAKE

-295 LVRVQITDEL
+295 LVRVQLTDDL

-316 VPGDLLDSDIPEP
+316 VPDDFLGSNTPEP

-334 LTQDSLTARA
+334 LTQDSLTTQA
-344 TFSAPT
+344 TFSAPHVGN
-350 PQGGGEAIERS
+350 QGDDQDGEAIERS
-361 FSLQWIPVALP
+361 FSLQWVPVALP
-372 DVENPEHAQ
+372 DAENPEHVQ

-388 VENPTGGEPV
+388 VENPAEGEPA
-398 GEYGGEPTQVE
+398 QVE
-409 AQLLP
+409 VQLLP

>member
-1 MAKARTGKPTAAE
+1 MWGGYTKPMSYSALEIPSAQRPEHPTARPLSERVQIFALPT
-14 KAKAAADAKQVIAR
+14 R
-28 NKRARYDYSI
+28 TMYGSLRFSWL
-38 GASYEAGLALTGTE
+38 SYLGLAEQQHAAQLPTSTAA
-52 VKALRMGRASLADAW
+52 VSYLSTQALM
-67 VELDR
+67 
-72 YGEAWIHGMNIPVY
+72 
-86 AMGTWTNH
+86 
-94 APTRKR
+94 
-100 RLLLHKE
+100 
-107 EIRKLSQRVQA
+107 
-118 KGYTVVPLEL
+118 
-128 YFIRGRAKVEI
+128 
-139 ALAQGKQEW
+139 
-148 DKRETIRRREA
+148 
-159 DREAQRAMAA
+159 RAMAA

-215 VVGAFSRNSSAVL
+215 VVGAFSRNPSAVL

-295 LVRVQITDEL
+295 LVRVQLTEKL

-316 VPGDLLDSDIPEP
+316 VPGDLLDGSTPDP

-334 LTQDSLTARA
+334 LTQDSLTAQA

-350 PQGGGEAIERS
+350 AQGGGNQGGEAIERS
-361 FSLQWIPVALP
+361 FSVQWVPVALP
-372 DVENPEHAQ
+372 DTENPEHAQ

-388 VENPTGGEPV
+388 VETPAQGEPAQGEPV
-398 GEYGGEPTQVE
+398 QVE

>member
-1 MAKARTGKPTAAE
+1 MMSVMTLPHRRRGCVARGRGCGQPQVASDAPIAVMLGGYTKPMSYSAPETPSAQRPERPTARPSERVQIFALPT
-14 KAKAAADAKQVIAR
+14 R
-28 NKRARYDYSI
+28 TMYGSLRFSWL
-38 GASYEAGLALTGTE
+38 SYLGLAEQQHAAQLPTSTAA
-52 VKALRMGRASLADAW
+52 VSYLSTQALM
-67 VELDR
+67 
-72 YGEAWIHGMNIPVY
+72 
-86 AMGTWTNH
+86 
-94 APTRKR
+94 
-100 RLLLHKE
+100 
-107 EIRKLSQRVQA
+107 
-118 KGYTVVPLEL
+118 
-128 YFIRGRAKVEI
+128 
-139 ALAQGKQEW
+139 
-148 DKRETIRRREA
+148 
-159 DREAQRAMAA
+159 RAMAA

-241 GFARLALSNEERTFY
+241 GFARLALSNEERSFY

-295 LVRVQITDEL
+295 LVRVQLTDAL

-316 VPGDLLDSDIPEP
+316 VPGDLLGSDTPEP

-334 LTQDSLTARA
+334 LTQDSLTAQA
-344 TFSAPT
+344 TFSAPRVGN
-350 PQGGGEAIERS
+350 QGGEAAERS
-361 FSLQWIPVALP
+361 FSLQWVPVALP
-372 DVENPEHAQ
+372 DAENPEHAQ

-388 VENPTGGEPV
+388 VENPAHSEPAQGEPV
-398 GEYGGEPTQVE
+398 QLE